1 MELFSKVTI
10 GNKSYQIKTDGDTL
24 FDCVYALGGI
34 YDIKN
39 CGLCDSELLS
49 LRALKT
55 KEDYEYLK
63 IVCGKCGA
71 ELVFGKTK
79 KEGIMFLRRNEQGK
93 LDWQKSKDKKQEVKK
108 EKKSPVE
115 EYNDSEAA
123 HVKND
128 SENLPF

>member
-10 GNKSYQIKTDGDTL
+10 GNKPYQIKTDGDTL

-39 CGLCDSELLS
+39 CGLCESEFLS

-93 LDWQKSKDKKQEVKK
+93 LDWQKSKQETKKEVKK
-108 EKKSPVE
+108 EKPETQNVSK
-115 EYNDSEAA
+115 YD
-123 HVKND
+123 
-128 SENLPF
+128 LPF